1 MPCPVSGF
9 LAMIVN
15 VLSGWT
21 VMYVLGASD
30 HSDWRRGAA
39 ALLGEC
45 GHVHP
50 DDHAAAGESGH
61 LKEGAT
67 IELCRLCIVHGYA
80 LRPPLAAR

>member
-9 LAMIVN
+9 FAMIVN

-30 HSDWRRGAA
+30 HCDGAGAPPCWR
-39 ALLGEC
+39 EC
-45 GHVHP
+45 GHVHA
-50 DDHAAAGESGH
+50 DDHAAAGKSGH
-61 LKEGAT
+61 LKERTT
-67 IELCRLCIVHGYA
+67 IELCRLCLVHGYA